1 MKEEQED
8 WLTQRPAIDIFI
20 YKEAEISFSAIIEH
34 LLEHGSIEE
43 TKRARLPSA
52 HAISDGNFYT
62 GNMADRIRDLDVIPS
77 PYLEGYFDKFFDGR
91 LMCMV
96 QTNRGCPFYC
106 TFCVEGQEY
115 YNKINRFSQ
124 DRVAQE
130 LEYMAMHRKG
140 NGNLFIADSNFGM
153 YKEDVEIAKLI
164 ADVHDQ
170 YGFPEYI
177 YATTGKNQKVRI
189 LQCADILKGLL
200 RVSATVQSMDPSVL
214 KEVKRTNISSDKLV
228 EMADTAKQT
237 NSNTYADVILA
248 LPGDS
253 RAAHFQTIKQLV
265 EAGVDY
271 LTLFT
276 SILLESTEMATQ
288 ESRKKY
294 GMMTRFR
301 ILPRCFGVYEFNEE
315 SFISAESEEVC
326 VGNKTLCYED
336 YLECRILDL
345 TVGIFYNDNIFY
357 EVNALLRHFKI
368 SVFEWLMIIHNQRQ
382 AFPEPLK
389 EVYTQFL
396 KETEEELWIHQSEL
410 LKFIKGSEETLNEY
424 INGKRG
430 NNVFYTARAIVLVHY
445 VKELHDVAFSALK
458 EVLKNHKAWVSDH
471 LENYLIELKKYSEL
485 RKKNPLSDDRNGEAL
500 FHYDFLKLEKE
511 AFQTVPKEKL
521 QYPLLLK
528 FIHTEKQQKHLVSQ
542 LNAYGHSRVG
552 MARLIG
558 KNPVKKFYRTPYVVE
573 PTENRSL
580 ENFQEKIWQDIS

>member
-1 MKEEQED
+1 
-8 WLTQRPAIDIFI
+8 
-20 YKEAEISFSAIIEH
+20 
-34 LLEHGSIEE
+34 
-43 TKRARLPSA
+43 
-52 HAISDGNFYT
+52 
-62 GNMADRIRDLDVIPS
+62 
-77 PYLEGYFDKFFDGR
+77 
-91 LMCMV
+91 
-96 QTNRGCPFYC
+96 
-106 TFCVEGQEY
+106 
-115 YNKINRFSQ
+115 
-124 DRVAQE
+124 
-130 LEYMAMHRKG
+130 
-140 NGNLFIADSNFGM
+140 
-153 YKEDVEIAKLI
+153 
-164 ADVHDQ
+164 
-170 YGFPEYI
+170 
-177 YATTGKNQKVRI
+177 
-189 LQCADILKGLL
+189 
-200 RVSATVQSMDPSVL
+200 
-214 KEVKRTNISSDKLV
+214 
-228 EMADTAKQT
+228 
-237 NSNTYADVILA
+237 
-248 LPGDS
+248 
-253 RAAHFQTIKQLV
+253 
-265 EAGVDY
+265 
-271 LTLFT
+271 
-276 SILLESTEMATQ
+276 
-288 ESRKKY
+288 
-294 GMMTRFR
+294 
-301 ILPRCFGVYEFNEE
+301 
-315 SFISAESEEVC
+315 
-326 VGNKTLCYED
+326 
-336 YLECRILDL
+336 
-345 TVGIFYNDNIFY
+345 
-357 EVNALLRHFKI
+357 
-368 SVFEWLMIIHNQRQ
+368 MIIHNQRQ